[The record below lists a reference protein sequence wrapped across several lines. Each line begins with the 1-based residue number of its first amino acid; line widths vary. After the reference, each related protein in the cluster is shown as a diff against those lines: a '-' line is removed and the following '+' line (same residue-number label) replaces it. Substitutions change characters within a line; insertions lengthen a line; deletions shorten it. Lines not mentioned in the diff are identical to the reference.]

1 MILLDVQC
9 VTDNQKLDLCEA
21 LLSLGDWTHAKLLM
35 EKLSWI
41 HLHNRFHRCHHFVH
55 GYSYC
60 ASFASWCPED
70 YRQKLGLCET
80 LLSLGD
86 WTHAK
91 LLMEKLSWIHLHNRS
106 HRCHH
111 FLPGY
116 SYCAS
121 FASWCPEDYRQKL
134 GLWEAFLSLG
144 RDANQSD
151 FIVFST
157 TNRAKYDNTILPI
170 KIRFSP
176 NVCLP
181 LSLSLFFLCISYQT
195 ITLVWHF
202 ISLLSSGE
210 TLPK

>member
-1 MILLDVQC
+1 MAGIILRGWGFEV
-9 VTDNQKLDLCEA
+9 
-21 LLSLGDWTHAKLLM
+21 
-35 EKLSWI
+35 
-41 HLHNRFHRCHHFVH
+41 VH
-55 GYSYC
+55 MVHVAPMGG
-60 ASFASWCPED
+60 AGGGP
-70 YRQKLGLCET
+70 Q
-80 LLSLGD
+80 
-86 WTHAK
+86 
-91 LLMEKLSWIHLHNRS
+91 
-106 HRCHH
+106 
-111 FLPGY
+111 
-116 SYCAS
+116 
-121 FASWCPEDYRQKL
+121 
-134 GLWEAFLSLG
+134 G